1 MKRFLL
7 WKLWAGNLKTSQAW
21 SSFHFNPLKL
31 IPSHPT
37 ACSLS
42 HMIWMHAW
50 PFFAV
55 WIRGECVCVSAQ
67 TEHARSTSEWVSIC
81 SVCLCVC
88 SAVTK
93 TELDLRDIADEIKR
107 NSSIFQHISYCTEL
121 KTNIGFDLRR
131 KQHCSGFFTSFTN
144 LFLLSKT
151 NSCDVFKGN
160 YPVSLSNTN
169 VCIIKY
175 GLGPFVTTLHFLLNE
190 FLIHCAFFSI
200 IEVCRSNA
208 GAWNRDWRD
217 VSMLVISPTFQPHIW
232 PGILDSVRVRLRIQW
247 ACAIGRLGADK

>member
-1 MKRFLL
+1 MKSKETAAYFSTFL
-7 WKLWAGNLKTSQAW
+7 
-21 SSFHFNPLKL
+21 
-31 IPSHPT
+31 I
-37 ACSLS
+37 
-42 HMIWMHAW
+42 
-50 PFFAV
+50 
-55 WIRGECVCVSAQ
+55 AQ
-67 TEHARSTSEWVSIC
+67 NWRQ
-81 SVCLCVC
+81 
-88 SAVTK
+88 
-93 TELDLRDIADEIKR
+93 
-107 NSSIFQHISYCTEL
+107 IF
-121 KTNIGFDLRR
+121 GFDLRR

-151 NSCDVFKGN
+151 NSRDVFKGN

-247 ACAIGRLGADK
+247 ACSIGRLGADK

>member
-1 MKRFLL
+1 MFFMKRFLL

-67 TEHARSTSEWVSIC
+67 TEHARSTSEWASIC

-107 NSSIFQHISYCTEL
+107 NSSIFQHSSYCTEL
-121 KTNIGFDLRR
+121 KTNIWLWFEKEAALQWFLHILH
-131 KQHCSGFFTSFTN
+131 KPLSSF
-144 LFLLSKT
+144 
-151 NSCDVFKGN
+151 
-160 YPVSLSNTN
+160 
-169 VCIIKY
+169 
-175 GLGPFVTTLHFLLNE
+175 
-190 FLIHCAFFSI
+190 
-200 IEVCRSNA
+200 
-208 GAWNRDWRD
+208 
-217 VSMLVISPTFQPHIW
+217 
-232 PGILDSVRVRLRIQW
+232 
-247 ACAIGRLGADK
+247 